1 MVFIR
6 AYEPVSNDIMKNQE
20 EIMSEYFE
28 QIPQNIQEH
37 IKDILKTSGLP
48 DTPESLDAM
57 SEAWLKKK
65 EAFETEIEKLE
76 MEEVDML
83 ARDDTHGALV
93 LTYSGSLVNIG
104 PLSESGRK
112 VEYVSIGL
120 RHDVPE
126 TAAEDS
132 SILAGDVLVDE
143 EIEFDKGPVKMTSA
157 AYKIALCKNPVNAK
171 QETKSLSKATMLLS
185 NKFTDINKTVISN
198 E

>member
-1 MVFIR
+1 MG
-6 AYEPVSNDIMKNQE
+6 EQ
-20 EIMSEYFE
+20 FE

-48 DTPESLDAM
+48 DTPESLDVM
-57 SEAWLKKK
+57 SEAWLTKKDT
-65 EAFETEIEKLE
+65 FETEIEKLD

-83 ARDDTHGALV
+83 ARDDAHGALV

-104 PLSESGRK
+104 PLTESGRK

-120 RHDVPE
+120 RKDVPE
-126 TAAEDS
+126 SASDDGS
-132 SILAGDVLVDE
+132 VLAGDVLLDE

-157 AYKIALCKNPVNAK
+157 AYKIALCKNPGTAK
-171 QETKSLSKATMLLS
+171 QETKSLSKATLILS
-185 NKFTDINKTVISN
+185 NKFSEINKTVISS

>member
-1 MVFIR
+1 
-6 AYEPVSNDIMKNQE
+6 
-20 EIMSEYFE
+20 MSEHFE
-28 QIPQNIQEH
+28 QIPQSIQEH

-48 DTPESLDAM
+48 DTTESLDVM

-65 EAFETEIEKLE
+65 DVFETEIEKLE

-120 RHDVPE
+120 RQDVPE
-126 TAAEDS
+126 TAAEDA
-132 SILAGDVLVDE
+132 SILAGDVFINE

-157 AYKIALCKNPVNAK
+157 AYKIALLKNPVNAK
-171 QETKSLSKATMLLS
+171 QETKSLSKATMIIS
-185 NKFTDINKTVISN
+185 NKFTDINKTVISG

>member
-1 MVFIR
+1 
-6 AYEPVSNDIMKNQE
+6 
-20 EIMSEYFE
+20 MSEYFE

-83 ARDDTHGALV
+83 AVDDTHGALV

-104 PLSESGRK
+104 PLSESGREG
-112 VEYVSIGL
+112 EYASIGL

-157 AYKIALCKNPVNAK
+157 AYKIALCKNPGNLK
-171 QETKSLSKATMLLS
+171 QETKSLSKATMILT
-185 NKFTDINKTVISN
+185 NKFTDINKTVISS

>member
-1 MVFIR
+1 MG
-6 AYEPVSNDIMKNQE
+6 EH
-20 EIMSEYFE
+20 FE
-28 QIPQNIQEH
+28 QIPQNIQGH

-48 DTPESLDAM
+48 ETEESLDVM

-112 VEYVSIGL
+112 VEYVSIGI
-120 RHDVPE
+120 RQDVPE
-126 TAAEDS
+126 SAEEDNS
-132 SILAGDVLVDE
+132 MLAGDVFKDE
-143 EIEFDKGPVKMTSA
+143 EVEFDKGPVQVTSA
-157 AYKIALCKNPVNAK
+157 AYKIALCKNPKNAK
-171 QETKSLSKATMLLS
+171 QETKSLSKATMILS
-185 NKFTDINKTVISN
+185 NKFSDINKTVISS
-198 E
+198 EF

>member
-1 MVFIR
+1 MD
-6 AYEPVSNDIMKNQE
+6 EH
-20 EIMSEYFE
+20 FE

-48 DTPESLDAM
+48 NTPESLDVM

-65 EAFETEIEKLE
+65 ETFEAEIEKLE

-120 RHDVPE
+120 RQDVPE
-126 TAAEDS
+126 TATDDS
-132 SILAGDVLVDE
+132 AILAGDVFIDE

-157 AYKIALCKNPVNAK
+157 AYKIALLKNPGNAK
-171 QETKSLSKATMLLS
+171 QETKSLSKATMILS
-185 NKFTDINKTVISN
+185 NKFTDINKTVISG

>member
-1 MVFIR
+1 MG
-6 AYEPVSNDIMKNQE
+6 EH
-20 EIMSEYFE
+20 FE
-28 QIPQNIQEH
+28 QIPTNIQEH

-48 DTPESLDAM
+48 DTLESLDAM

-65 EAFETEIEKLE
+65 EAFETEIEKLK

-83 ARDDTHGALV
+83 AKDDAHGALV

-104 PLSESGRK
+104 PLLDDGRK
-112 VEYVSIGL
+112 VEYVSIGI

-126 TAAEDS
+126 SATDNNS
-132 SILAGDVLVDE
+132 TLTGDVFLDE

-157 AYKIALCKNPVNAK
+157 AYKIALCKNPVSAK
-171 QETKSLSKATMLLS
+171 QETKSLSKATMILS
-185 NKFTDINKTVISN
+185 NKFTDINKTVISS